1 MMQSHFMSKKKSYTE
16 ALIQLLNKSVNRS
29 YAKLYRVKAGL
40 PPTGVRF
47 SDWSKYDMR
56 RVALNLSLYRAYLLV
71 KYPELYDT
79 LISLDEA
86 STDLWS
92 EHFIR
97 GSISEEAR
105 AKFNPFGCEIFTLP
119 KGMNDTEIVL
129 PKGVYIRFGTNNSI
143 KNLKDFVAINSK
155 KILDLQTQA
164 FGKQKLPNLRMK
176 KNELRDKVI
185 VTLFH
190 IPMSQLK
197 KQAMEFGLEQKLK
210 EVYKYTAIEAKEKII
225 ILFIEKMF
233 KQKLSNGTIR
243 SIAET
248 NKDLL
253 S

>member
-1 MMQSHFMSKKKSYTE
+1 MNKKISYTE
-16 ALIQLLNKSVNRS
+16 ALIQLLNKPVNKS

-40 PPTGVRF
+40 PPTGVQF
-47 SDWSKYDMR
+47 SALSKYDIR
-56 RVALNLSLYRAYLLV
+56 RVAQNLSLYRAHLLV

-92 EHFIR
+92 EHFIC
-97 GSISEEAR
+97 GSISENAR
-105 AKFNPFGCEIFTLP
+105 DKFNPFGCEIFTLP
-119 KGMNDTEIVL
+119 KGMKDTELVL
-129 PKGVYIRFGTNNSI
+129 PKGVYIRFGTNNSL
-143 KNLKDFVAINSK
+143 KNLKDFIGIHSK
-155 KILDLQTQA
+155 EILNLQTQT
-164 FGKQKLPNLRMK
+164 FGKQKLPNLKMK

-185 VTLFH
+185 VTLFN

-197 KQAMEFGLEQKLK
+197 KQAIEFGLEQNLK
-210 EVYKYTAIEAKEKII
+210 EVYQYTAVEAKEKIV

-233 KQKLSNGTIR
+233 KQKLSKGTIR

-248 NKDLL
+248 NKNLL